1 MEIMKRKDF
10 FGFLRRFL
18 GIKKKKVS
26 TNGYLNGLQW
36 QSLKTRL
43 EELMDQRKP
52 FLKPGY
58 TINDL
63 AKEIEL
69 PSYQLSAFINQ
80 VLGMNFHDYINNSR
94 IRYCEQLIKS
104 SVNSRFNVKDLSQL
118 CGFNNRNSF
127 TTAFK
132 KFTGRTPSVYVKYH

>member
-1 MEIMKRKDF
+1 MRIMKKKSF
-10 FGFLRRFL
+10 FGFLRQFL
-18 GIKKKKVS
+18 GLKKKKVN
-26 TNGYLNGLQW
+26 TNSYLTGQQW

-58 TINDL
+58 CINDL
-63 AKEIEL
+63 AKEVEL
-69 PSYQLSAFINQ
+69 PAYQLSAFINQ
-80 VLGMNFHDYINNSR
+80 VLGMNFNDYINNSR

-104 SVNSRFNVKDLSQL
+104 SLSSRIIVKDLAQL

-132 KFTGRTPSVYVKYH
+132 KFTGRTPSRYVKFH

>member
-1 MEIMKRKDF
+1 MKKKNF
-10 FGFLRRFL
+10 FEFLRHFL
-18 GIKKKKVS
+18 GLKKKKVN
-26 TNGYLNGLQW
+26 TNGYLTGKQW

-58 TINDL
+58 SINDL
-63 AKEIEL
+63 AKDVEL
-69 PSYQLSAFINQ
+69 PAYQLSAFINQ
-80 VLGMNFHDYINNSR
+80 VLGMNFSDYINNSR
-94 IRYCEQLIKS
+94 IRYCEQLIKRS
-104 SVNSRFNVKDLSQL
+104 FNTRVNVKDLAHL

-132 KFTGRTPSVYVKYH
+132 KFTGRTPSGYVKYH